1 MAGKSG
7 NVCKTLNSSVKIT
20 SVAKVE
26 KPTHPLRE
34 IGTLTF
40 KNKMEYELYHKWEPV
55 INKYKNSPNT
65 ELEIRF
71 GRPAAK
77 KFDTNVGKEAFEKAL
92 KALEAYKGWETATHK
107 KYDVYYF
114 DEGKRLQIDEE
125 TEERDSVVKKR
136 VMVDDFPL
144 EGMPFDVR
152 LGVSTEVPFEYDGET
167 AADQKTKERWSFV
180 RKNLSIDMSKIQGNP
195 DDPDCDD
202 DMTYQIEMEII
213 NPTLVDSR
221 DTCFNLIYKIF
232 DLMKCV

>member
-26 KPTHPLRE
+26 KPTHSLRGN
-34 IGTLTF
+34 GTLTF
-40 KNKMEYELYHKWEPV
+40 KNKMEHELFHKWEPV
-55 INKYKNSPNT
+55 INKYKNSANT

-77 KFDTNVGKEAFEKAL
+77 KFDTNVGKEAFENAL
-92 KALEAYKGWETATHK
+92 KALDTYKGWEAATHK

-114 DEGKRLQIDEE
+114 DGGKRLQIDEE
-125 TEERDSVVKKR
+125 TDERDSVVKKR
-136 VMVDDFPL
+136 VMVDDFSL

-167 AADQKTKERWSFV
+167 AAEQKTKERWSFV
-180 RKNLSIDMSKIQGNP
+180 RKNLSIDLSKIQGNP

-202 DMTYQIEMEII
+202 DMSYQIEMEII
-213 NPTLVDSR
+213 KPSLVDSR
-221 DTCFNLIYKIF
+221 DTGFNLIYKIF